1 MKKLIYGILL
11 LGTIAITAG
20 YFASDR
26 IADTNIPKNRPDV
39 SAQYYE
45 APPTGAASAQSWE
58 KPIPEIPIQNSSMEN
73 TENKRFQEQ
82 KAAADRWLPQ
92 AFSEPQKILDRAR
105 KGESGIS
112 AAAFLAVANRA
123 PSLWST
129 PSHSA
134 DDWIPTRIQSFD
146 WLDKAARN
154 GDFYAMWL
162 YGGQAEVLFSQ
173 APDLSDA
180 DRQAIASKAR
190 GHLFSLIS
198 NGVLEAFPTT
208 AGYYLDGTLGKRD
221 LVMALAVAEL
231 YVDMGGAPENIAM
244 IRSDILRAATT
255 SDIAESKKLLAIL
268 RQHPLAPAIGAR
280 I

>member
-1 MKKLIYGILL
+1 V
-11 LGTIAITAG
+11 
-20 YFASDR
+20 
-26 IADTNIPKNRPDV
+26 NRCEPNHRSTTGLYDPRRN
-39 SAQYYE
+39 
-45 APPTGAASAQSWE
+45 PPQSHSKTRAWT
-58 KPIPEIPIQNSSMEN
+58 SS
-73 TENKRFQEQ
+73 NKRFSEQ

-105 KGESGIS
+105 EGESGVS
-112 AAAFLAVANRA
+112 TAAFLAVANRA
-123 PSLWST
+123 PNLWGT

-162 YGGQAEVLFSQ
+162 YGGQAEVLISQ

-180 DRQAIASKAR
+180 DRQAIESKAR
-190 GHLFSLIS
+190 GHLFSLMS

-231 YVDMGGAPENIAM
+231 YVEIGGAAENMAM
-244 IRSDILRAATT
+244 IQSRILQVATLDNVT
-255 SDIAESKKLLAIL
+255 ESKRLLAML
-268 RQHPLAPAIGAR
+268 KENAHAPAIGVR